1 MFGSVEGSKE
11 GLQVQF
17 VQVYVQSSLLRLSK
31 YVSREG
37 GVVVVRAGRA
47 LILSLADGIVLA
59 ERVPKGESV
68 TRSGIVVLGL
78 VIASLCGFRQLK
90 SGSS

>member
-1 MFGSVEGSKE
+1 MFVCVEVSRE

-31 YVSREG
+31 YVSRERE
-37 GVVVVRAGRA
+37 VVVVRTGRA
-47 LILSLADGIVLA
+47 LVLSLADGIVLA
-59 ERVPKGESV
+59 ENVPKGESA

>member
-1 MFGSVEGSKE
+1 MEVSRD

-37 GVVVVRAGRA
+37 EVFVVRTGRA
-47 LILSLADGIVLA
+47 LVLSLADGIVLA
-59 ERVPKGESV
+59 ERVPTGESA

-78 VIASLCGFRQLK
+78 VIVSLSGFRQLK